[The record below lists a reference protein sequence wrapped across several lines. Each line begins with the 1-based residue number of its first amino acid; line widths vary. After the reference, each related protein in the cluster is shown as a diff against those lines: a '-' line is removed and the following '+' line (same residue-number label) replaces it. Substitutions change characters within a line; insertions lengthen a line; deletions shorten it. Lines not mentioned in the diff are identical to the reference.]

1 MKKYSAY
8 SSKRQTNPEEVLRI
22 YTETDLC
29 YGIFLIMSSFSN
41 YLDSQIKFVLL
52 RSRWRSFDV
61 MQNKTEYR
69 TSLVSKSLP
78 VKK

>member
-29 YGIFLIMSSFSN
+29 YGICVLWNFSDYEQFLSPTIW
-41 YLDSQIKFVLL
+41 IPK
-52 RSRWRSFDV
+52 
-61 MQNKTEYR
+61 
-69 TSLVSKSLP
+69 
-78 VKK
+78 

>member
-29 YGIFLIMSSFSN
+29 YGIFPIMSNFFLQLSGFPN
-41 YLDSQIKFVLL
+41 KICTFV
-52 RSRWRSFDV
+52 FK
-61 MQNKTEYR
+61 MAFF
-69 TSLVSKSLP
+69 
-78 VKK
+78 